1 MLYIVAIILLALA
14 AQPAAANFASA
25 EAAEQRG
32 DFLAAYAACKT
43 DAEAGDAPC
52 QNYLGVISER
62 GRGVAQNAAEAVRL
76 YRLAAAQGLAA
87 AQYNVG
93 RGYATGLGVRKNQ
106 PEAARWYRMA
116 ADQGDPAA
124 QNALAILQAAGPARL
139 RDLNSALD
147 LFRRAAISGYP
158 LAQLNL
164 AAAFDHS
171 RLVPHDPL
179 RAYIWYS
186 IAARLASDQA
196 VHDKAVRGRDRLARK
211 IALPEVEAARV
222 AARSWIPGGPDPDEG
237 VAAPHEMTSQPPGG
251 ERLSSGGS
259 GLIVSRTGIVLT
271 NHHVVDGCREVRVL
285 HNGSPVLATLIA
297 TDPTADLAILRLPE
311 PVADA
316 ALVRG
321 DNPVKPGEAV
331 VVVGFPLQGLLSS
344 QASVTAGIVSRLA
357 GPRDDP
363 HQLQITAPVQPGNSG
378 SPLLDASGAVAG
390 VVVAKLNALR
400 FVKRTGALP
409 ENVNF
414 AVNAQYARALLDR
427 SGVPYQTAIAYETLS
442 TPEIA
447 ERALKFTV
455 LVQCF
460 R

>member
-1 MLYIVAIILLALA
+1 MPPILLPPKPPNSA
-14 AQPAAANFASA
+14 ATL
-25 EAAEQRG
+25 
-32 DFLAAYAACKT
+32 LAAYEACKT

-62 GRGVAQNAAEAVRL
+62 GRGVTRNATEAVRL
-76 YRLAAAQGLAA
+76 FRLAAAQGLAA

-93 RGYATGLGVRKNQ
+93 RAYATGLGVRKNQ

-116 ADQGDPAA
+116 AEQGDPAA
-124 QNALAILQAAGPARL
+124 QNALAILEATGRGSL
-139 RDLNSALD
+139 RDPDAALD
-147 LFRRAAISGYP
+147 LFRRAAMSGYS
-158 LAQLNL
+158 LAQFNL
-164 AAAFDHS
+164 AATFDQS

-179 RAYIWYS
+179 RAYFWYS

-196 VHDKAVRGRDRLARK
+196 LRDEAARGRDRLAQK
-211 IALPEVEAARV
+211 IALPELEAARV
-222 AARSWIPGGPDPDEG
+222 AAGSWVPGAPDPDEG
-237 VAAPHEMTSQPPGG
+237 VAAPRQMSSRSPGG

-259 GLIVSRTGIVLT
+259 GFIVSRTGDVLT

-285 HNGSPVLATLIA
+285 RNGAPVAATLIA

-316 ALVRG
+316 AQVRG
-321 DNPVKPGEAV
+321 DNPVRPGEAV
-331 VVVGFPLQGLLSS
+331 VVVGFPLQGVLSS
-344 QASVTAGIVSRLA
+344 QASVTAGIVSGLA

-363 HQLQITAPVQPGNSG
+363 YQLQITAPVQAGNSG
-378 SPLLDASGAVAG
+378 SPVLDANGAVAG
-390 VVVAKLNALR
+390 VVVAKLNVLR
-400 FVKRTGALP
+400 MVKRTGSIP

-414 AVNAQYARALLDR
+414 AVNAKYARALLDR
-427 SGVPYQTAIAYETLS
+427 SGVPYQTATARETLS
-442 TPEIA
+442 TPAIA

>member
-1 MLYIVAIILLALA
+1 MLWVRPVSADFA
-14 AQPAAANFASA
+14 AA
-25 EAAEQRG
+25 EAAEHRG
-32 DFLAAYAACKT
+32 DVLAAYEACKT
-43 DAEAGDAPC
+43 DAEAGDARC
-52 QNYLGVISER
+52 QNYLGVMNER
-62 GRGVAQNAAEAVRL
+62 GRGVTRNAAEAVRL
-76 YRLAAAQGLAA
+76 FRHAAAQGLTA

-93 RGYATGLGVRKNQ
+93 RAYAAGLGVRKNQ
-106 PEAARWYRMA
+106 QEAARWYRLA
-116 ADQGDPAA
+116 AQQGDPAA
-124 QNALAILQAAGPARL
+124 QNALAILEATGRGSL
-139 RDLNSALD
+139 RHHDAALD
-147 LFRRAAISGYP
+147 LFRRAAMSGYT

-196 VHDKAVRGRDRLARK
+196 LRDEAARGRDRLAQK
-211 IALPEVEAARV
+211 ITLPEIEAARV
-222 AARSWIPGGPDPDEG
+222 TAGSWIPGSPGPDDG
-237 VAAPHEMTSQPPGG
+237 VAPSRQMTSRPPGG

-259 GLIVSRTGIVLT
+259 GFIVSRTGDVLT
-271 NHHVVDGCREVRVL
+271 NHHVVDGCRELRVL
-285 HNGSPVLATLIA
+285 RNGAAVVATLIA
-297 TDPTADLAILRLPE
+297 TDRAADLAILRLPE

-316 ALVRG
+316 APVRG
-321 DNPVKPGEAV
+321 DNPVRPGEAV

-344 QASVTAGIVSRLA
+344 QASVTAGIVSRLT

-363 HQLQITAPVQPGNSG
+363 YQLQITAPVQPGNSG

-390 VVVAKLNALR
+390 VVVAKLNGLR
-400 FVKRTGALP
+400 IVKRTGAFP

-414 AVNAQYARALLDR
+414 AVNAKYARAFLDR
-427 SGVPYQTAIAYETLS
+427 NGVPYQTADDQMLS
-442 TPEIA
+442 TPMIA